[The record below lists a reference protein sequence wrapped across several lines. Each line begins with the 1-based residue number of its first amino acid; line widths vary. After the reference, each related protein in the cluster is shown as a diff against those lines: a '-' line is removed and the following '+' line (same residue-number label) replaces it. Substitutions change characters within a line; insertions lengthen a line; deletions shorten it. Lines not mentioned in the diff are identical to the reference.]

1 MLYKKFEIEL
11 LNDNSCS
18 IKKFKGKESS
28 VVVPQEVEISGKVY
42 TVTAIGNAAFAQKD
56 ALEEIRLPETI
67 TSIGDRAFEECRNL
81 QNINLPEGLTHIGKD
96 AFNSTYP
103 DLGCILYDKN
113 TKMYGWLGNALFLDC
128 IEVPEGVTEI
138 DPSAFY
144 YVTVD
149 KVVLPSTLKKI
160 GKSAFESCTCKQI
173 NLPDGLTEI
182 GESAF
187 EHCSNLKSITIP
199 AGIKVIKKETFSSC
213 SSLESVK
220 FQQGLEKIED
230 SAFSF
235 CSRLASVKIPKG
247 VKVDQY
253 AFHDTEIV
261 YIDPKEE
268 KKPTVTKGASLDTE
282 DLYVVLYP
290 NMLRYALGSPYIKED
305 DDDGLK
311 KILLFHSYDDA
322 KKYMITNDFEQFGGC
337 YLIGHLSPSEKYAN
351 VRNAF
356 KCNAKLGVTHYLID
370 GNGLGSITDYLNEC
384 GETDGECLTIHD
396 MLYEQGDSSAKLMK
410 EMFKSTPICGVTIM
424 NFTYPFDI
432 TKERENELFN
442 QIKEMKS
449 LDDLYDVLSSN
460 KYYENCHV
468 LCTLGLKLM
477 MGSLSEKMNA
487 VLPVYEAAIWQTI
500 VTDQARLFLLKN
512 KMEGGYM
519 TKELPKS
526 DKALI
531 YVAFTDIHSQQFPW
545 VEFQEIEMVDLSTIL
560 EENNNIVGV
569 SFCDMAGIEANV
581 GKPGWLS

>member
-230 SAFSF
+230 SA
-235 CSRLASVKIPKG
+235 LVSV
-247 VKVDQY
+247 
-253 AFHDTEIV
+253 
-261 YIDPKEE
+261 
-268 KKPTVTKGASLDTE
+268 
-282 DLYVVLYP
+282 
-290 NMLRYALGSPYIKED
+290 
-305 DDDGLK
+305 
-311 KILLFHSYDDA
+311 
-322 KKYMITNDFEQFGGC
+322 
-337 YLIGHLSPSEKYAN
+337 
-351 VRNAF
+351 
-356 KCNAKLGVTHYLID
+356 
-370 GNGLGSITDYLNEC
+370 
-384 GETDGECLTIHD
+384 
-396 MLYEQGDSSAKLMK
+396 
-410 EMFKSTPICGVTIM
+410 
-424 NFTYPFDI
+424 
-432 TKERENELFN
+432 
-442 QIKEMKS
+442 
-449 LDDLYDVLSSN
+449 
-460 KYYENCHV
+460 
-468 LCTLGLKLM
+468 
-477 MGSLSEKMNA
+477 A
-487 VLPVYEAAIWQTI
+487 VWLP
-500 VTDQARLFLLKN
+500 
-512 KMEGGYM
+512 
-519 TKELPKS
+519 
-526 DKALI
+526 
-531 YVAFTDIHSQQFPW
+531 
-545 VEFQEIEMVDLSTIL
+545 
-560 EENNNIVGV
+560 
-569 SFCDMAGIEANV
+569 
-581 GKPGWLS
+581 